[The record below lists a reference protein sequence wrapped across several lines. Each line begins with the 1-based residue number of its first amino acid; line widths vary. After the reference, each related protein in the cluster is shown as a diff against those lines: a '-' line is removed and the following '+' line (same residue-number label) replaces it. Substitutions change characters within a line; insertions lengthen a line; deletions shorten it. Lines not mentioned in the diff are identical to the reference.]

1 MKLQFKEQDFQ
12 IQAVKA
18 VVDCFQ
24 GQPLKTNRF
33 TLERSRELIRKA
45 KQAASGAIQTSVF
58 EHEVLEDIGYRNSS
72 IQLVDSQILENI
84 QEVQRGQGLSESQ
97 TIERPKGVKLGYN
110 LTIEMETGTGKT
122 YTYIRIMYELHKHCG
137 WSKFIVIVP
146 SIAIREGVYKSFQVT
161 QDHFQELYGHKI
173 NPFIFESGGEYA
185 SLKTYEQLLKLRKAC
200 YV

>member
-45 KQAASGAIQTSVF
+45 KQAASGAIQTSAF
-58 EHEVLEDIGYRNSS
+58 DHEVLEDIGYRNSS

-97 TIERPKGVKLGYN
+97 TIERPKAVLN
-110 LTIEMETGTGKT
+110 
-122 YTYIRIMYELHKHCG
+122 
-137 WSKFIVIVP
+137 
-146 SIAIREGVYKSFQVT
+146 
-161 QDHFQELYGHKI
+161 
-173 NPFIFESGGEYA
+173 
-185 SLKTYEQLLKLRKAC
+185 
-200 YV
+200 